1 MKKGKFIVLYGIN
14 NLGKTTQAK
23 LLVKALKKNGKKAEY
38 IKYPVYNLEPAG
50 KLINEYLRKGNP
62 YKFEPREV
70 QLLHFIDR
78 IKFEPVLQ
86 VKLNKGINIIAED
99 YFGTAV
105 AWGIGEGVDKKLL
118 EYLYSFVRKEDLAI
132 LFDGKRF
139 TNSIEK
145 KHKNENDE
153 KLINKVRKVHIEIGK
168 KYGWQKIAANLT
180 VDEIHKNI
188 WNKVNKTI
196 KKLKL

>member
-23 LLVKALKKNGKKAEY
+23 LLVKNLKKNGHKTEY
-38 IKYPVYNLEPAG
+38 LKYPVYDLEPAG

-62 YKFEPREV
+62 YKFSPREA

-78 IKFEPVLQ
+78 IKFDPILKN
-86 VKLNKGINIIAED
+86 KLEKGINIVAED

-105 AWGIGEGVDKKLL
+105 AWGAGAGVDIKLL
-118 EYLYSFVRKEDLAI
+118 EYLYSFVRKEDLVF

-139 TNSIEK
+139 IQSIEK
-145 KHKNENDE
+145 NHKHENDN
-153 KLINKVRKVHIEIGK
+153 KLIKKVRKTHLLIGK
-168 KYGWQKIAANLT
+168 KYKWQKIDANLPIN
-180 VDEIHKNI
+180 EIEKI
-188 WNKVNKTI
+188 VWGKV
-196 KKLKL
+196 KKIMK